1 MRKIAPLAFLLI
13 LASSFIQYKASNQ
26 TGPLAEDD
34 YAEVHIFRPKQF
46 QGGAIVF
53 QIQVN
58 DETVAR
64 LPNGSRMVYRIRS
77 EGSVDFK
84 LKASVFT
91 SKSVNFGIVKG
102 QKYYIK
108 AGYGDGFGSNLSF
121 VPLTEQEGQKAFN
134 DAGNYHN
141 QKVKYYDEDKLRPVA
156 KNVDFFS
163 EQIKEFEQQEGEKP
177 SLGWISPAQQN
188 LKTDIGTFS
197 LQLCLK
203 SEADLVDL
211 KVMLNDQVFDE
222 IEDIKVLDKKCSY
235 TYIKNIELQEGKN
248 ELQIEVEDKF
258 GVSTFK
264 RTLLYQ
270 TRKREYRGLALVVG
284 NSDYFEATDLPNPK
298 NDARDMGKALD
309 KLGFEVMQ
317 FENLSQD
324 EMKKAVGNF
333 LLKLEKY
340 KTAIFYYAG
349 HGIQHDGRNYLIPV
363 DVNLETPGEIAAKC
377 IDTGSLLTKMELMEL
392 ETSVLILDA
401 CRNNPFKGVASGV
414 ADISSGLTGTDAP
427 AGSIVAFATAPGKT
441 ASDGVGANG
450 LYTQE
455 ILKNIYKEDLKVED
469 LFKRVRINVMNQ
481 SNNQQIPWET
491 SSLVK
496 DFYFNPA
503 I

>member
-1 MRKIAPLAFLLI
+1 MHRTALIAFLFI
-13 LASSFIQYKASNQ
+13 IASSFQHKDSNH
-26 TGPLAEDD
+26 TGILPESD
-34 YAEVHIFRPKQF
+34 YAEVHIFRPKQY

-53 QIQVN
+53 QVQVN
-58 DETVAR
+58 DKTIAR
-64 LPNGSRMVYRIRS
+64 LSNGSRLVYRIRS

-121 VPLTEQEGQKAFN
+121 VPLAEKEGQEAFN
-134 DAGNYHN
+134 DGDSYHH
-141 QKVKYYDEDKLRPVA
+141 QKVKYYDEDKLDPVA

-163 EQIKEFEQQEGEKP
+163 EQIKEFEKPEGEKP
-177 SLGWISPAQQN
+177 SLGWISPARQN
-188 LKTDIGTFS
+188 LKTDIGTYS
-197 LQLCLK
+197 IQLCLK
-203 SEADLVDL
+203 SEAELFKLRVI
-211 KVMLNDQVFDE
+211 LNNETFDE
-222 IEDIKVLDKKCSY
+222 INDIKGLDKKCSY
-235 TYIKNIELQEGKN
+235 TYIKNVELQEGKN
-248 ELQIEVEDKF
+248 ELRIEMEDQF

-264 RTLLYQ
+264 RTIFYQ
-270 TRKREYRGLALVVG
+270 KLKREYRGLALVVG
-284 NSDYFEATDLPNPK
+284 NSNYFKATFLPNPE

-349 HGIQHDGRNYLIPV
+349 HGIQHDGRNYLIPI
-363 DVNLETPGEIAAKC
+363 DVSLKTPGEISSKC

-392 ETSVLILDA
+392 ETSILILDA
-401 CRNNPFKGVASGV
+401 CRSNPFKGVASGV

-469 LFKRVRINVMNQ
+469 LFKRVRINVMDQ

-503 I
+503 